1 MTETNNL
8 KDKNATFLE
17 LGLLPSEIPL
27 VDRGQLKTTE
37 ERDSLRAKVLEE
49 LKELLL
55 DEKGFPSLTARFEDI
70 IQRGDFKEQAS
81 TYSEQILPKK
91 VATRLKDQEK
101 SKAFMIA
108 EAEVWTRNITSS
120 LANHLKDQL
129 VTTKEMLKEQLQMPF
144 PNRTLAAE
152 LDNRLDRIFGLIFAL
167 GQREQ
172 LQRQHTETIHML
184 PWLVRGVKMDQ
195 SLTFRKDR
203 KNRQDNIHLKQWV
216 QQIVTDFRKE
226 TGAFPTRKQ
235 LPIILRNQ
243 IERLNQPGMVSI
255 STSSPDSKERL
266 QHRKDAPAQGVTFS
280 TITDTWL
287 RDFRAS
293 HQG

>member
-101 SKAFMIA
+101 SEAFMIA

-144 PNRTLAAE
+144 PNRALAAE

-195 SLTFRKDR
+195 SLPFRKDR
-203 KNRQDNIHLKQWV
+203 KSRQQNIHLKQWV
-216 QQIVTDFRKE
+216 QQIVTNFRKL
-226 TGAFPTRKQ
+226 TGDFPTRKQ

-243 IERLNQPGMVSI
+243 IERPNQPGMVSI
-255 STSSPDSKERL
+255 STSSPNSKERL
-266 QHRKDAPAQGVTFS
+266 QHRKDAPAPGVTFS

>member
-1 MTETNNL
+1 
-8 KDKNATFLE
+8 
-17 LGLLPSEIPL
+17 
-27 VDRGQLKTTE
+27 
-37 ERDSLRAKVLEE
+37 
-49 LKELLL
+49 
-55 DEKGFPSLTARFEDI
+55 
-70 IQRGDFKEQAS
+70 
-81 TYSEQILPKK
+81 
-91 VATRLKDQEK
+91 
-101 SKAFMIA
+101 
-108 EAEVWTRNITSS
+108 
-120 LANHLKDQL
+120 
-129 VTTKEMLKEQLQMPF
+129 MPF
-144 PNRTLAAE
+144 PNRALAAE

-195 SLTFRKDR
+195 SLPFRKDR
-203 KNRQDNIHLKQWV
+203 KSRQQNIHLKQWV
-216 QQIVTDFRKE
+216 QQIVIFFKKE

-243 IERLNQPGMVSI
+243 IKMPNQPGMVSI
-255 STSSPDSKERL
+255 NTSSPDSKERL
-266 QHRKDAPAQGVTFS
+266 QHRKDAPTQGVTFS